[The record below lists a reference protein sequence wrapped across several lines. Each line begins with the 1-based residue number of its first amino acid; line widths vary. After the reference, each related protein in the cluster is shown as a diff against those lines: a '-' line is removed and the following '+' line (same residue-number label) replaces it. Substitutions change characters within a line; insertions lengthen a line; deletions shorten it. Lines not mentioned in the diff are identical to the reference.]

1 MTRISERN
9 RYTSV
14 KNIYCDGIWEGNVMI
29 SYIFDLVVRKVGYR
43 KTAMPSD
50 SPEFEFEFV
59 KCRRLESGMLSI
71 FLFV

>member
-1 MTRISERN
+1 
-9 RYTSV
+9 
-14 KNIYCDGIWEGNVMI
+14 MI